1 METECIGRA
10 VISGAGRDK
19 GRKYLITGVV
29 DDDHVWLADGDKR
42 KLAEP
47 KKKKL
52 KHLNV
57 LPETAEEIAVRIK
70 AGGRVEDHEIRAWLE
85 AHDENNR

>member
-10 VISGAGRDK
+10 VTSKAGRDK
-19 GRKYLITGVV
+19 GRTYLITGIV
-29 DDDHVWLADGDKR
+29 DDSHVWLSDGDR
-42 KLAEP
+42 HKLAEP

-52 KHLNV
+52 KHLAV
-57 LPETAEEIAVRIK
+57 LSETAEDIAVRIK
-70 AGGRVEDHEIRAWLE
+70 AGGRVQDHEIRAWLE